1 MLEKFNTREYLA
13 EYDLC
18 VDLFK
23 KFDLSVIDVIPVRNV
38 YMAST
43 DKGNKILKKVEYTIE
58 ELKFIDDLL
67 NYIRNKF
74 NRVINFVK
82 NKDGKIYTIWNG
94 DMYCIMDV
102 VQGQECNFSN
112 PIDVCIAAKGL
123 GELHIASEGFKTN
136 LSNKYNNG
144 KLIDNFKRR
153 IQEMNF
159 FKSIALAHEKKSEFD
174 EIFLKDAGYYTDQI
188 RYAVS
193 LLEDSYYYKLC
204 SEEDKIVVCHNDLA
218 HHNILI
224 NNEEA
229 YFIDFDYAIIDL
241 KVHDL
246 CNFMNKVIKNFCFD
260 IEKANL
266 ILENYCI
273 TNSLNKREL
282 EVLYAMLAFPE
293 DFYSIAKD
301 YYTRRKDWEEEVF
314 LNRLKKKSSYK
325 EDREEFLREFKKLI

>member
-1 MLEKFNTREYLA
+1 
-13 EYDLC
+13 
-18 VDLFK
+18 
-23 KFDLSVIDVIPVRNV
+23 
-38 YMAST
+38 
-43 DKGNKILKKVEYTIE
+43 
-58 ELKFIDDLL
+58 
-67 NYIRNKF
+67 
-74 NRVINFVK
+74 
-82 NKDGKIYTIWNG
+82 
-94 DMYCIMDV
+94 MDV
-102 VQGQECNFSN
+102 VQGRECNFSN

-188 RYAVS
+188 RDSVS
-193 LLEDSYYYKLC
+193 LLEGSYYYKLC

-260 IEKANL
+260 IEKASL
-266 ILENYCI
+266 ILENYCT

>member
-74 NRVINFVK
+74 NRIINFVK

-102 VQGQECNFSN
+102 VQGRECNFSN

-188 RYAVS
+188 RDSVS
-193 LLEDSYYYKLC
+193 LLEGSYYYKLC

-260 IEKANL
+260 IEKASL
-266 ILENYCI
+266 ILENYCT